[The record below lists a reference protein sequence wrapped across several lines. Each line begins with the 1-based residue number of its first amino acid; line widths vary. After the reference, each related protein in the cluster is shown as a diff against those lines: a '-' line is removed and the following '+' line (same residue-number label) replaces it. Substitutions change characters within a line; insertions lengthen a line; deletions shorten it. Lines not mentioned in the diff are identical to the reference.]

1 MLTWLNW
8 LLNSR
13 LPMRDVPDPTG
24 VSVSGM
30 KLGHKLGIVA
40 ALIFLASLSASAAD
54 VALLRNGFAIR
65 HERREARD
73 TVTRLYLGETPD
85 NYIDVPTADI
95 VRFEE
100 LGAPL
105 PPAATSAPA
114 SGLDS
119 VVSAASKRNNLD
131 PDLVNSLILIESGF
145 DPNAVSPKGA
155 RGLMQLMPQTAARMG
170 VQNAMDPAANVEAG
184 TRYLGELLSRYHND
198 LSKALAAYNAG
209 PDRVEQ
215 YHGVP
220 PYPETLAYVA
230 RIIRD
235 FNRKKDAQRRP
246 QPDPGSNPSEDQRS
260 VASEFPVPGQPKV
273 VRPGVVRY
281 APGPNTAS
289 QAAISDA
296 ARLISMMNS
305 FPQVDQSE

>member
-1 MLTWLNW
+1 
-8 LLNSR
+8 
-13 LPMRDVPDPTG
+13 
-24 VSVSGM
+24 M

-40 ALIFLASLSASAAD
+40 ALIFLASPSASAAD
-54 VALLRNGFAIR
+54 MAILRNGFAIR
-65 HERREARD
+65 HERREARE
-73 TVTRLYLGETPD
+73 TATRLYLSGTPD

-95 VRFEE
+95 ARFEGLE
-100 LGAPL
+100 SPL
-105 PPAATSAPA
+105 RPAVSSAPPR
-114 SGLDS
+114 GLDS
-119 VVSAASKRNNLD
+119 VVTAASKRNNVD
-131 PDLVNSLILIESGF
+131 PDLVNSLILVESGF

-170 VQNAMDPAANVEAG
+170 VQNAMDPAANVEGG

-230 RIIRD
+230 RIIGD
-235 FNRKKDAQRRP
+235 FNRKKDAQRRS
-246 QPDPGSNPSEDQRS
+246 QPDPGNNPLQDQSS
-260 VASEFPVPGQPKV
+260 VATEFSMPSQPKV
-273 VRPGVVRY
+273 VPPAVVRY
-281 APGPNTAS
+281 TPSANTAS
-289 QAAISDA
+289 RAAISDA

-305 FPQVDQSE
+305 FPQVDQPE